1 MQRGGQLRD
10 GTAVRCLVVDSE
22 TDQLSAVCWSTPR
35 RIGYPLFGGQL
46 RDGSAIRCLL
56 VNSETDQLSA
66 VCWSTPRRIGYPLFG
81 GQLRDGSAIRCLLVN
96 SETDRL
102 SVVWWIVG
110 HLPAWFQA
118 CSRNTLYHRAGNSE
132 ASLNTNT

>member
-1 MQRGGQLRD
+1 MQRGGQLPRRNRCPLFVGQLRD

-35 RIGYPLFGGQL
+35 QIGYPLFGGQL
-46 RDGSAIRCLL
+46 RDRSAIRCLV
-56 VNSETDQLSA
+56 VNSK
-66 VCWSTPRRIGYPLFG
+66 
-81 GQLRDGSAIRCLLVN
+81 
-96 SETDRL
+96 TDRL
-102 SVVWWIVG
+102 SAVWWIVG

-118 CSRNTLYHRAGNSE
+118 CSRNTLCHRAGNSE